1 MKIIYCPNAGGG
13 CEKNGLGTE
22 RIPLSF
28 FLLFIGEA
36 EVDFDRIFIAIR
48 GFTDLKMLLHPAKE

>member
-36 EVDFDRIFIAIR
+36 EVGKNISVSMQIMRSL
-48 GFTDLKMLLHPAKE
+48 GFGASVVHK